1 MRALFDKV
9 RHKLLDQRGDSIA
22 EVLVAILIAAL
33 GASLLATMVMT
44 STNVAMRSQRALDAS
59 YEAESSL
66 FTHPSGGYREY
77 ATISIP
83 GESDTTITATVYQ
96 HDGFAF
102 YEEVDSFE

>member
-9 RHKLLDQRGDSIA
+9 RNKLLDQRGDSIA

-33 GASLLATMVMT
+33 GASLLATMVMA
-44 STNVAMRSQRALDAS
+44 STNVAMSSQQALDAS

-66 FTHPSGGYREY
+66 FAHPSSGSGEY

-83 GESDTTITATVYQ
+83 GESGTTATTIKAAVYQ
-96 HDGFAF
+96 YDGFAF
-102 YEEVDSFE
+102 YEEVD